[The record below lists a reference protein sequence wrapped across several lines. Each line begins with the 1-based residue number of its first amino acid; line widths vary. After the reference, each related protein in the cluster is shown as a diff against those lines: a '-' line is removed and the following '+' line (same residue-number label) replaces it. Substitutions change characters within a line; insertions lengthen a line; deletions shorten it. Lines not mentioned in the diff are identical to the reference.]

1 MGDKLNGGILLPWF
15 GSTCPHRVKG
25 HYESLWSCLDWSVL
39 CSDNTFLSWWEWFL
53 LLLPRDNHPQGMRA
67 HLKGL
72 MRMKMIGYIL
82 VTRSQPNWTLMWD
95 FVRPVLS
102 STIIKTPDG
111 GISFGYEMLQYG
123 SQPALGHVDNHIW
136 VLGLLVK
143 CNCLSK

>member
-67 HLKGL
+67 HLNGL

-82 VTRSQPNWTLMWD
+82 VTRSQQNWTLMWD
-95 FVRPVLS
+95 FVRPMLS

-111 GISFGYEMLQYG
+111 GISFHRIWDATVWQPTCSG
-123 SQPALGHVDNHIW
+123 SCWQSYLGFGAFGKV
-136 VLGLLVK
+136 
-143 CNCLSK
+143 